1 MQEVLFPKELIILMA
16 IVNAEQVVVDHSSR
30 PISADAEYVNGLY
43 DSLIA
48 RGYLEEYSSKHYV
61 LSLKGREA
69 FLNFLNGNKARARE
83 TVTTLQRLGIKVKN
97 T

>member
-1 MQEVLFPKELIILMA
+1 MQKVLFPKELIILMA
-16 IVNAEQVVVDHSSR
+16 IVHVEEVVVNHSSR
-30 PISADAEYVNGLY
+30 PISADSEYVNGLY

-48 RGYLEEYSSKHYV
+48 RGYLEEHGSKHYV

-69 FLNFLNGNKARARE
+69 FLNFLNKNKARAKE